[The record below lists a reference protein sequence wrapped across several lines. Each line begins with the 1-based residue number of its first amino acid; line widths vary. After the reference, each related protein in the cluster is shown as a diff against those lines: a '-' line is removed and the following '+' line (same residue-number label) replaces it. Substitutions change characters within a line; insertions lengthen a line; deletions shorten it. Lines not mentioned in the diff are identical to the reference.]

1 MIDWEDTIRCEGPA
15 LWRSIYRLVQNRT
28 DADECLQ
35 ETFVAAVKLSQR
47 QAVQNWPTLLK
58 HLAVARAVDCLRK
71 RMRRARIEDVHDIDV
86 VPAVGR
92 SPADR
97 AENAELARVLRWALA
112 QVPVRSA
119 EALCLYE
126 LEDWTYEAIGE
137 HLSISSGA
145 VGMLLARA
153 RRRLQKLLAKTWE
166 RQA

>member
-1 MIDWEDTIRCEGPA
+1 MIDWEDTIRREGPA

-35 ETFVAAVKLSQR
+35 ETFVAAVKFSQR
-47 QAVQNWPTLLK
+47 QAVENWPALLK
-58 HLAVARAVDCLRK
+58 RLAVARAVDCLRK
-71 RMRRARIEDVHDIDV
+71 KMRRARIEDAQDV
-86 VPAVGR
+86 DAVPTVGR
-92 SPADR
+92 SPADQ
-97 AENAELARVLRWALA
+97 AENAELAHALRRALT
-112 QVPVRSA
+112 QVPARSA

-126 LEDWTYEAIGE
+126 LEEWTYEAIGE
-137 HLSISSGA
+137 HLNISSGA